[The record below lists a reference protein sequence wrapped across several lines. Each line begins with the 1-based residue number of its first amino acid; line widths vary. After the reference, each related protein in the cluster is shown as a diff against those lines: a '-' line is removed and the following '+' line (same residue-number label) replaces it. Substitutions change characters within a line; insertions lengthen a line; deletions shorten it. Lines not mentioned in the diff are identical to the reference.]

1 MVLDPVVAT
10 GFSLRLKSI
19 LENPMSA
26 HCCHT
31 EPVAK
36 HLSPAYRRVLWL
48 ALIINAGMFVIEITS
63 GMQAGSVAL
72 IADSLDFL
80 GDAGN
85 YAISLFVL
93 SMSLTWRA
101 RAAQFKAVSMGLFG
115 LGVLV
120 ATAWNAWNDSVPEAA
135 TMGVIGSLALLANLG
150 VAALLYA
157 WRDGDS
163 NMRSVWLCTRNDALG
178 NVAVLLAALGV
189 LGSGSAWPDLLVAGI
204 MASLALTSAWQVL
217 RQVRSELRPTC

>member
-1 MVLDPVVAT
+1 
-10 GFSLRLKSI
+10 
-19 LENPMSA
+19 MSA
-26 HCCHT
+26 HCCHN

-36 HLSPAYRRVLWL
+36 HMSPAYRRVLWL
-48 ALIINAGMFVIEITS
+48 ALIINALMFAVEIS
-63 GMQAGSVAL
+63 AGLRAGSVAL
-72 IADSLDFL
+72 LADSLDFL

-101 RAAQFKAVSMGLFG
+101 RAAQFKAVSMALFG
-115 LGVLV
+115 LWVLL
-120 ATAWNAWNDSVPEAA
+120 ATVWNAWHGSLPAAA
-135 TMGVIGSLALLANLG
+135 TMGLIGSLALLANLA

-189 LGSGSAWPDLLVAGI
+189 HGSGSAWPDLLVAGI

-217 RQVRSELRPTC
+217 RQARSELQVRV

>member
-1 MVLDPVVAT
+1 
-10 GFSLRLKSI
+10 
-19 LENPMSA
+19 MSA
-26 HCCHT
+26 HCCHS

-48 ALIINAGMFVIEITS
+48 ALLINGVMFLIEAGS
-63 GMQAGSVAL
+63 SLHAGSVAL
-72 IADSLDFL
+72 LADSLDFL

-93 SMSLTWRA
+93 SMSLSWRA
-101 RAAQFKAVSMGLFG
+101 RAAQFKAVSMALFG
-115 LGVLV
+115 LGVLIT
-120 ATAWNAWNDSVPEAA
+120 TAWNAWQGGVPVAA
-135 TMGVIGSLALLANLG
+135 TMGLIGGLALLANLG

-178 NVAVLLAALGV
+178 NVAVLLAAVGV
-189 LGSGSAWPDLLVAGI
+189 AGSASAWPDLLVAGI
-204 MASLALTSAWQVL
+204 MASLALVSAWQVL
-217 RQVRSELRPTC
+217 RQARDELQTAT

>member
-1 MVLDPVVAT
+1 
-10 GFSLRLKSI
+10 
-19 LENPMSA
+19 MSA
-26 HCCHT
+26 HCCHA

-48 ALIINAGMFVIEITS
+48 ALLINAVMFAIEIS
-63 GMQAGSVAL
+63 AGLRAGSVAL
-72 IADSLDFL
+72 LADSLDFL

-93 SMSLTWRA
+93 AMSLSWRA
-101 RAAQFKAVSMGLFG
+101 RAAQFKAVSMALFG

-120 ATAWNAWNDSVPEAA
+120 ATAWNAWQGGVPVAA
-135 TMGVIGSLALLANLG
+135 TMGLIGGLALLANLA

-204 MASLALTSAWQVL
+204 MASLALSSAWQVL
-217 RQVRSELRPTC
+217 RQARGELGIAPQP

>member
-1 MVLDPVVAT
+1 
-10 GFSLRLKSI
+10 
-19 LENPMSA
+19 MSA
-26 HCCHT
+26 HCCHA

-48 ALIINAGMFVIEITS
+48 ALLINAVMFAIEIS
-63 GMQAGSVAL
+63 AGLRAGSVAL
-72 IADSLDFL
+72 LADSLDFL

-93 SMSLTWRA
+93 AMSLSWRA
-101 RAAQFKAVSMGLFG
+101 RAAQFKAVSMALFG
-115 LGVLV
+115 LGVLG
-120 ATAWNAWNDSVPEAA
+120 ATAWSAWQGGVPVAS
-135 TMGVIGSLALLANLG
+135 TMGLIGGLALLANLG

-204 MASLALTSAWQVL
+204 MASLALSSASQVL
-217 RQVRSELRPTC
+217 RQARGELGIAPQP

>member
-1 MVLDPVVAT
+1 
-10 GFSLRLKSI
+10 
-19 LENPMSA
+19 MSA

-36 HLSPAYRRVLWL
+36 HMSPAYRRVLWL
-48 ALIINAGMFVIEITS
+48 ALLINAGMFALEIS
-63 GMQAGSVAL
+63 AGLRADSVAL
-72 IADSLDFL
+72 LADSLDFL

-85 YAISLFVL
+85 YAISIFVL

-101 RAAQFKAVSMGLFG
+101 RAAQFKALSMALFG
-115 LGVLV
+115 LWVLL
-120 ATAWNAWNDSVPEAA
+120 ATIWHAWHGSLPAAA
-135 TMGVIGSLALLANLG
+135 TMGLIGSLALLANLA

-178 NVAVLLAALGV
+178 NIAVLLAALGV
-189 LGSGSAWPDLLVAGI
+189 YGSGSAWPDLLVAGI

-217 RQVRSELRPTC
+217 RQARSELQVRV

>member
-1 MVLDPVVAT
+1 MLDPVVAT

-19 LENPMSA
+19 QEKPMSA

-48 ALIINAGMFVIEITS
+48 ALLINAAMFVIEVSS
-63 GMQAGSVAL
+63 GVRAGSVAL
-72 IADSLDFL
+72 LADSLDLL

-85 YAISLFVL
+85 YAVSLFVFA
-93 SMSLTWRA
+93 MSLSWRA
-101 RAAQFKAVSMGLFG
+101 RAAQLKALSMALFG
-115 LGVLV
+115 LWVLL
-120 ATAWNAWNDSVPEAA
+120 ATAWNAWHGSAPVAA
-135 TMGVIGSLALLANLG
+135 TMGLIGSLALLANLG

-204 MASLALTSAWQVL
+204 MAGLALTSAWQVL
-217 RQVRSELRPTC
+217 RQARSELHAAV

>member
-1 MVLDPVVAT
+1 MALDPVVAT
-10 GFSLRLKSI
+10 GFSLRLKSTK
-19 LENPMSA
+19 EKPMSA
-26 HCCHT
+26 NCCHH

-36 HLSPAYRRVLWL
+36 HMNPAYRRVLWL
-48 ALIINAGMFVIEITS
+48 ALIINAVMFAIEIS
-63 GMQAGSVAL
+63 AGLRAGSVAL
-72 IADSLDFL
+72 LADSLDFL

-85 YAISLFVL
+85 YAISIFVL

-101 RAAQFKAVSMGLFG
+101 RAAQLKAVSMALFG
-115 LGVLV
+115 LWVLSATVWHAWQGSLPV
-120 ATAWNAWNDSVPEAA
+120 AT
-135 TMGVIGSLALLANLG
+135 TMGLIGSLALLANLA

-178 NVAVLLAALGV
+178 NIAVLLAALGV
-189 LGSGSAWPDLLVAGI
+189 YGSGSAWPDLLVAGI

-217 RQVRSELRPTC
+217 RQARSELQV

>member
-1 MVLDPVVAT
+1 
-10 GFSLRLKSI
+10 
-19 LENPMSA
+19 MSA

>member
-1 MVLDPVVAT
+1 
-10 GFSLRLKSI
+10 
-19 LENPMSA
+19 MSA
-26 HCCHT
+26 HCCHA

-36 HLSPAYRRVLWL
+36 HLTPAYRRVLWL
-48 ALIINAGMFVIEITS
+48 ALLINAGMFVIEIS
-63 GMQAGSVAL
+63 AGMRAGSVAL
-72 IADSLDFL
+72 LADSLDFL

-93 SMSLTWRA
+93 AMSLTLRA
-101 RAAQFKAVSMGLFG
+101 RAAQFKAVSMALFG
-115 LGVLV
+115 LGVLAV
-120 ATAWNAWNDSVPEAA
+120 TAWNAWQGGVPVAA
-135 TMGVIGSLALLANLG
+135 TMGLVGGLALLANLG

-204 MASLALTSAWQVL
+204 MASLALSSAWQVL
-217 RQVRSELRPTC
+217 GQARGELRMAAQP